1 MLPSLSLLK
10 IGGMAHNLPDNP
22 LRNVRV
28 KEVNFPEMDS
38 LYNVVFERDG
48 GSTKEFTISIYKTN
62 TGAKFKIVLKFI
74 DDDADEQQITFDP
87 TKRIVFEESD
97 LQNLSLLFGFDYT
110 PEKAGEILMHLVSV
124 ASLCF
129 QYTPLASF
137 KDGGGPSYRSL

>member
-1 MLPSLSLLK
+1 
-10 IGGMAHNLPDNP
+10 
-22 LRNVRV
+22 
-28 KEVNFPEMDS
+28 MDS
-38 LYNVVFERDG
+38 LYNVVFERYG

-110 PEKAGEILMHLVSV
+110 PEKAGEILMHLV
-124 ASLCF
+124 
-129 QYTPLASF
+129 
-137 KDGGGPSYRSL
+137 